1 MIIENLEQ
9 VQKLKTGRKT
19 QLGNWYSRKSVSEK
33 SSIKVEKKQQ
43 QQQLPEEIQ
52 SISKTS
58 TKEERTRSGKI
69 ESKAKVMTRHS
80 DINGHAKLKNSFK
93 RKMST

>member
-19 QLGNWYSRKSVSEK
+19 QLGNWYSRKNVTEK
-33 SSIKVEKKQQ
+33 LSIKVEKKQQ
-43 QQQLPEEIQ
+43 QHLPEEIQ

-80 DINGHAKLKNSFK
+80 DVNGHAKLKNSFK